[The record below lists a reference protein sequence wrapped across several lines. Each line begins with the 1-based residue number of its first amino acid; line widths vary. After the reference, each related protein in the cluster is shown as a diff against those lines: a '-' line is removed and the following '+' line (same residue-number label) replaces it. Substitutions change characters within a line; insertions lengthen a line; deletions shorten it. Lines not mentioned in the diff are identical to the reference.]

1 MSEGNV
7 EIVRKAW
14 EAWSRADMAAL
25 FEFYDP
31 EVEWDMSHSYIPDM
45 GVFRGHDGIRAFFR
59 EWGAFFEEYWAEAEE
74 YCTRRSSWLIPT
86 PHSRSSGT

>member
-45 GVFRGHDGIRAFFR
+45 GVFHGHEGIRAFFR
-59 EWGAFFEEYWAEAEE
+59 EWGAFFAEYWAKPEE
-74 YCTRRSSWLIPT
+74 FIDAV
-86 PHSRSSGT
+86 GT

>member
-45 GVFRGHDGIRAFFR
+45 GVFHGHEGIRAFFR
-59 EWGAFFEEYWAEAEE
+59 EWGL
-74 YCTRRSSWLIPT
+74 SSPSTGPSRKSSST
-86 PHSRSSGT
+86 PVGT